1 MSKNVCSES
10 NASVQRCPRHVRFD
24 SDKPAFHL
32 ALLRLSDRLLFSIG
46 LGVLVEGLLHQTP
59 PASLLFYFTLAVS
72 SSRGASA
79 KGTRI
84 AESGRHNIVVH
95 RPHFGPSH
103 AGRAS
108 MLCSVPIRVGE
119 RWRCQSRAMPKAATF
134 T

>member
-1 MSKNVCSES
+1 MSALSQTRRFSDVRATSVLIATNPLFTSHCLGSATDYCL
-10 NASVQRCPRHVRFD
+10 ASVWE
-24 SDKPAFHL
+24 
-32 ALLRLSDRLLFSIG
+32 
-46 LGVLVEGLLHQTP
+46 LVEGLLHQTP